1 MIAEIQSIKRVCN
14 GDFTKV
20 ANYKEAISDNCHMW
34 HLHHKL
40 GLNHTVREL
49 KDNNLYYHRPPE
61 ELEFLP
67 SEYIGMIDT
76 YDSIKGHYLAHADAK
91 RRIDSEFEFTSF
103 INELSRKQC
112 KDNQIID
119 NKLRFESWIQS
130 VIEYEQIKNRLD
142 IDGLNVHTGL
152 SRKFL
157 EELLDET

>member
-1 MIAEIQSIKRVCN
+1 MIAEIKTIKQICN

-20 ANYKEAISDNCHMW
+20 LNYHKAINDNRHMW

-40 GLNHTVREL
+40 GLNHTIKEL

-67 SEYIGMIDT
+67 GEYTSIIDT
-76 YDSIKGHYLAHADAK
+76 YDSIKTHRTQHADAK
-91 RRIDSEFEFTSF
+91 RRIESEFEFISF
-103 INELSRKQC
+103 VNDMSRKQC

-119 NKLRFESWIQS
+119 NRLQFESWILS
-130 VIEYEQIKNRLD
+130 VIQYEQIKNRLD

-152 SRKFL
+152 AKKFL
-157 EELLDET
+157 EELLDEA

>member
-1 MIAEIQSIKRVCN
+1 MIAEINKIKRICN
-14 GDFTKV
+14 GDFTKIT
-20 ANYKEAISDNCHMW
+20 NYRKAIDDNRHLW

-40 GLNHTVREL
+40 GLNHTIKEL

-67 SEYIGMIDT
+67 SEYTDMIDT
-76 YDSIKGHYLAHADAK
+76 YDSIKTHSLQHIEAK
-91 RRIDSEFEFTSF
+91 RRIDSEFEFISF
-103 INELSRKQC
+103 VNDISRTQC

-119 NKLRFESWIQS
+119 NKLQFEGWIQS
-130 VIEYEQIKNRLD
+130 VILYERMKNRLD
-142 IDGLNVHTGL
+142 IDGLNAHTGL